1 MLVPWTP
8 LRPSRRERAVLR
20 IGALLAVATS
30 ALLLVGAVR
39 ADPFDDLVA
48 AAAFLALLAGAVAGR
63 SRPCTPLEV
72 GVDRSGAL
80 TVRRADEAANLT
92 EHGLQCVF
100 AAPWLI
106 TLKGGTI
113 WIPIWPDSVP
123 GNTYRRLWVHIR
135 WGSGRHPADLPAG
148 IAPGQPE

>member
-8 LRPSRRERAVLR
+8 LTPSRCERAVR
-20 IGALLAVATS
+20 RTGVFLAVATS
-30 ALLLVGAVR
+30 ATL
-39 ADPFDDLVA
+39 LVA
-48 AAAFLALLAGAVAGR
+48 AARDEAFDAFLVAVAVLALLAGAVAGR
-63 SRPCTPLEV
+63 SRPPARLEV

-80 TVRRADEAANLT
+80 AVRRADDAESVP

-106 TLKGGTI
+106 TLRRGTI
-113 WIPIWPDSVP
+113 LIPIWPDSVP

-135 WGSGRHPADLPAG
+135 WGSGRQPADLPAG

>member
-8 LRPSRRERAVLR
+8 LTPSRRERGVRR
-20 IGALLAVATS
+20 IGVLLALAASAALLAAAAGVEPFDPFLAIT
-30 ALLLVGAVR
+30 ALLTLLMGALAAR
-39 ADPFDDLVA
+39 SSPTDPI
-48 AAAFLALLAGAVAGR
+48 
-63 SRPCTPLEV
+63 EV

-80 TVRRADEAANLT
+80 TIRRGAAPDNRP

-106 TLKGGTI
+106 TLKCGTML
-113 WIPIWPDSVP
+113 IPIWPDSIP

-135 WGSGRHPADLPAG
+135 WGSVRRLADLPAA
-148 IAPGQPE
+148 IAPGEPQ